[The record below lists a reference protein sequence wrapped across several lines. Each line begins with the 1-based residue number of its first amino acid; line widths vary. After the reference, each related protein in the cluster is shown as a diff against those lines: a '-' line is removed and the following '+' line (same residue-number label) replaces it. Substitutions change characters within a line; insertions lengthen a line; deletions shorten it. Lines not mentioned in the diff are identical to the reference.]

1 MSVVVKEIEF
11 ENFGKCVEISNGK
24 VDVAITKEIG
34 PRIIRL
40 GLVGKENVMFNDINR
55 ENVTEDDLM
64 EKHYGKGA
72 KWINYGGHRL
82 WVSPE
87 SMPETYF
94 PDDQPVKVEIL
105 ENGALFVQQEQPMN
119 GVACSYS
126 VTMSDEGEITVTH
139 FVKNISDSKKRLS
152 PWAITVLNKGGLEII
167 PQNTLDTDLL
177 PNRRIVAWP
186 YTNLADSRLYF
197 GEKYITLQQDETVDT
212 NFKLGLDLQKGTA
225 IYAYKDTVFVKK
237 YEHKSDA
244 EYDDF
249 GVSFETY
256 TNSQILEMETIG
268 TVHYLKPNET
278 ATHTEK
284 WSVYENIGTPNTKNE
299 VEIDAF
305 VKNYIK

>member
-1 MSVVVKEIEF
+1 MSITVKEIEF

-34 PRIIRL
+34 PRIIRV

-55 ENVTEDDLM
+55 ENITEDELM

-72 KWINYGGHRL
+72 KWTNYGGHRL

-94 PDDQPVKVEIL
+94 PDDVAVDVKL
-105 ENGALFVQQEQPMN
+105 LKNGALFTQQEQTMN

-126 VTMSDEGEITVTH
+126 VEMSEDGEITVTH
-139 FVKNISDSKKRLS
+139 FVKNISNSEKRLS
-152 PWAITVLNKGGLEII
+152 PWSITVLNKGGLEII

-177 PNRRIVAWP
+177 PNRRIVAWS
-186 YTNLADSRLYF
+186 YTNLADPRLYL
-197 GEKYITLQQDETVDT
+197 GEKYVTLQQDENVDAS
-212 NFKLGLDLQKGTA
+212 FKLGLDLHAGTA

-237 YEHKSDA
+237 YEHKQDA

-278 ATHTEK
+278 ATHIEK
-284 WSVYENIGTPNTKNE
+284 WSVFENVGTPDAKCE
-299 VEIDAF
+299 AEIDNF
-305 VKNYIK
+305 VKKYL